1 MALGRWGGE
10 QQWEMFVPTCE
21 LRSGS
26 THVFYER
33 LNELLRDGG
42 FDAWLETLCADSYA
56 EGGRPS
62 IPPGVYFRMLFVG
75 YFEDITSRRGIAWR
89 CQDSLSLRTF
99 LRFALTEAT
108 PDHFSLSKIGD
119 RLSVEVYEEVFGFVL
134 KLVHEHG
141 LLSGKTVGVDSTFI
155 EANAAMKSIVRKE
168 SGEDWRAY
176 LQRLAAAEGLELK
189 TREELAHFDKQ
200 RKKDGKKKASNE
212 EWESKTD
219 ADSRIM
225 KMKNGSTHL
234 AYKAENAVD
243 LDTGVILAAEIT
255 PANIADSASV
265 VDTLDVA
272 IATVIDVTGE
282 DRVQEAV
289 ADKGDCKLQ
298 TLSDCV
304 EHDLATT
311 FSEPKVNG
319 ERRWHDKPDS
329 HKTAFDDN
337 HDRVTSAEG
346 KALLRRRGEVVER
359 TFAHLCETGG
369 SRRVTV
375 RGMDK
380 VKIWYQLRAASH
392 NLGLIL
398 RTLVGTGKPRSFSA
412 ALLALWTVVCAFQ
425 NALWKLLDAIRGRRI
440 PPNRETPAPA
450 AIDWLGKLK
459 LDRPSLTT
467 KHAAFSTGC

>member
-1 MALGRWGGE
+1 
-10 QQWEMFVPTCE
+10 
-21 LRSGS
+21 
-26 THVFYER
+26 
-33 LNELLRDGG
+33 
-42 FDAWLETLCADSYA
+42 
-56 EGGRPS
+56 
-62 IPPGVYFRMLFVG
+62 MLFVG
-75 YFEDITSRRGIAWR
+75 YFEDITSRRGIA
-89 CQDSLSLRTF
+89 
-99 LRFALTEAT
+99 LTEAT
-108 PDHFSLSKIGD
+108 PDHSSLSKIGD
-119 RLSVEVYEEVFGFVL
+119 RLPVEVYEEVFGFVL

-141 LLSGKTVGVDSTFI
+141 LLSGKTVGVDSTLI

-176 LQRLAAAEGLELK
+176 LQRLAGAEGLELK
-189 TREELAHFDKQ
+189 TREELARFDKQ
-200 RKKDGKKKASNE
+200 RKKDGKKTASND

-225 KMKNGSTHL
+225 KMQDGSTHL
-234 AYKAENAVD
+234 ARCFVPKDKAESAVD

-289 ADKGDCKLQ
+289 ADKGYCKLQ

-304 EHDLATT
+304 DHEIATT
-311 FSEPKVNG
+311 FSEPKVHG

-337 HDRVTSAEG
+337 HVRVTSAEG
-346 KALLRRRGEVVER
+346 KAILRRRGEVVER

-369 SRRVTV
+369 RRRVTV
-375 RGMDK
+375 RGMGK
-380 VKIWYQLRAASH
+380 VKIWYQRRAAAH

-398 RTLVGTGKPRSFSA
+398 RLLVGTGKPRSFSA
-412 ALLALWTVVCAFQ
+412 ALLALWTVGLALR
-425 NALWKLLDAIRGRRI
+425 NARWKLLDAIRAFRI
-440 PPNRETPAPA
+440 PPNHEPPVQAT
-450 AIDWLGKLK
+450 INWLGKLK

-467 KHAAFSTGC
+467 KHTAFSTGC

>member
-1 MALGRWGGE
+1 MAMGRWGGE

-33 LNELLRDGG
+33 LNELLREGG
-42 FDAWLETLCADSYA
+42 FDAWLETRCADSYA

-75 YFEDITSRRGIAWR
+75 DFEDITSRRGIAWR
-89 CQDSLSLRTF
+89 CHDSLSLRTF
-99 LRFALTEAT
+99 LRIALTEAT
-108 PDHFSLSKIGD
+108 PDHSSLSKIGD
-119 RLSVEVYEEVFGFVL
+119 RLPVEVYEEVFGFVL
-134 KLVHEHG
+134 TLVHEHG

-189 TREELAHFDKQ
+189 TREELARFDKQ
-200 RKKDGKKKASNE
+200 RKKAGKKTASND

-225 KMKNGSTHL
+225 KMKDGSTHL

-265 VDTLDVA
+265 VETLDVA

-289 ADKGDCKLQ
+289 ADKGYCKLQ

-311 FSEPKVNG
+311 FSEPKVHG

-329 HKTAFDDN
+329 HKTAFADN
-337 HDRVTSAEG
+337 HDRVTSVEG

-375 RGMDK
+375 RGMEK
-380 VKIWYQLRAASH
+380 VKIWYQRRAASH
-392 NLGLIL
+392 NLGLIMRL
-398 RTLVGTGKPRSFSA
+398 LVGTGQPRSFSA
-412 ALLALWTVVCAFQ
+412 ALLALWTAGFAFR
-425 NALWKLLDAIRGRRI
+425 NALGKLLDAISDLCI
-440 PPNRETPAPA
+440 PPNHKTADQTT
-450 AIDWLGKLK
+450 IDWLGKLK
-459 LDRPSLTT
+459 PNRHSLAA
-467 KHAAFSTGC
+467 KRAAFSTGC

>member
-1 MALGRWGGE
+1 MALGRWGSE
-10 QQWEMFVPTCE
+10 QQLEMFVPTCE

-26 THVFYER
+26 THAFYER
-33 LNELLRDGG
+33 LNAQLRDGG

-62 IPPGVYFRMLFVG
+62 IPPGIDFRMLFVG

-108 PDHFSLSKIGD
+108 PDHSSLSTIGD
-119 RLSVEVYEEVFGFVL
+119 RLPVEVYEEVFGFVL

-141 LLSGKTVGVDSTFI
+141 LLSGKTVGVDSTRI

-176 LQRLAAAEGLELK
+176 PQRLAAAEGLELK
-189 TREELAHFDKQ
+189 TREERARFDKQ
-200 RKKDGKKKASNE
+200 RKKTASND
-212 EWESKTD
+212 EWQSKTD

-225 KMKNGSTHL
+225 KMTDGSTHL
-234 AYKAENAVD
+234 ARYFVPKGKAENGVD
-243 LDTGVILAAEIT
+243 LDTGVILAGEIT

-265 VDTLDVA
+265 VNTLDVA

-289 ADKGDCKLQ
+289 ADKSYCKLQ

-304 EHDLATT
+304 DHDIATT
-311 FSEPKVNG
+311 FSEPKVHG

-329 HKTAFDDN
+329 HKTAFDD
-337 HDRVTSAEG
+337 
-346 KALLRRRGEVVER
+346 
-359 TFAHLCETGG
+359 
-369 SRRVTV
+369 
-375 RGMDK
+375 
-380 VKIWYQLRAASH
+380 AAKWS
-392 NLGLIL
+392 NA
-398 RTLVGTGKPRSFSA
+398 RS
-412 ALLALWTVVCAFQ
+412 LTCA
-425 NALWKLLDAIRGRRI
+425 R
-440 PPNRETPAPA
+440 PA
-450 AIDWLGKLK
+450 AV
-459 LDRPSLTT
+459 
-467 KHAAFSTGC
+467 AA

>member
-1 MALGRWGGE
+1 MAMGRWGGE
-10 QQWEMFVPTCE
+10 QQLEMFVLTCE
-21 LRSGS
+21 LAAGP

-42 FDAWLETLCADSYA
+42 FDVWLETLCEDYYA

-75 YFEDITSRRGIAWR
+75 YFEDIVSQRGIAWR
-89 CQDSLSLRTF
+89 CSDSLSLRNF
-99 LRFALTEAT
+99 LRFALNETT
-108 PDHFSLSKIGD
+108 PDHSSLSKIGD
-119 RLSVEVYEEVFGFVL
+119 RLPVEVYEEVFGFVL

-141 LLSGKTVGVDSTFI
+141 LLSGKTVGVDSTLI

-189 TREELAHFDKQ
+189 TREELARFDKQ
-200 RKKDGKKKASNE
+200 RKKDGKKKTSNE

-219 ADSRIM
+219 GDSRIM
-225 KMKNGSTHL
+225 KMKDGSTHL

-255 PANIADSASV
+255 PGNIADSASV

-289 ADKGDCKLQ
+289 ADKGYCKLQ

-304 EHDLATT
+304 ERDIATT
-311 FSEPKVNG
+311 FSEPKVHG
-319 ERRWHDKPDS
+319 QRRWDDKPDA
-329 HKTAFDDN
+329 HKTAFDAN
-337 HDRVTSAEG
+337 HNRVISDEG
-346 KALLRRRGEVVER
+346 KARLRQRGEVVER

-375 RGMDK
+375 RGMAK
-380 VKIWYQLRAASH
+380 VKVWYQLRAAAH
-392 NLGLIL
+392 NLSLIL
-398 RTLVGTGKPRSFSA
+398 RTLLGTGKPRSFSA
-412 ALLALWTVVCAFQ
+412 ALLALWKTGFSLRNV
-425 NALWKLLDAIRGRRI
+425 LWKLLDAIRAYRI
-440 PPNRETPAPA
+440 PPNHETAAPTT
-450 AIDWLGKLK
+450 IDWLTKLK
-459 LDRPSLTT
+459 LNRQSLAA
-467 KHAAFSTGC
+467 KHTAFSTGC